1 MKAFFFSVPNMTA
14 SNSRNYASIR
24 ANVDSASDTGT
35 LSRVEVNQRALID
48 KILARYA
55 SQGAVYRELIQNS
68 NDADATEAEIYYTT
82 VDNDDTSSNNNIVS
96 QVIYRNNGM
105 PFRGQDWDRLKKIAE
120 GNPDVSKVGAF
131 GVGAYTMFSICE
143 EPIVLSGDS
152 ALAFV
157 WKGDSLWTKT
167 IPNHQSLVDQK
178 WTSFI
183 LPSRDPYTLPNLVDF
198 GEFLC
203 ASLTFT
209 AKLKSI
215 KVFFN
220 DQLKLHINKTVAQ
233 EPRIVQAPQSTDSSN
248 GSSSSSWLWN
258 MMGQS
263 SNNIV
268 TTSSKGL
275 FTLSKSNNG
284 SLAIYESIHRMK
296 VMIGNDVATLDAR
309 YISATAK
316 TSIPSDMA
324 KRMERVTKK
333 NPPATVDIQIFLNAS
348 SGLPSTSKVMNK
360 ADKIVKSFVP
370 QIGQGRIFIGFRT
383 SQTTGL
389 AAHLAAPFLPTVER
403 EAMDLQDTALRVFN
417 TELLEFSGLLMRLTL
432 EHTMFNVIGVAYNNH
447 EGQRQKEE
455 AELLM
460 KMKESAGRGSIAEV
474 TPKESSIEDED
485 DEGRGGDEDNNG
497 GSGSGGLMGFAR
509 FMARGV
515 KKSIVSV
522 TKTMNNLVEA
532 NTDKLLYPPDPRPLS
547 VEERQAVVL
556 MQSFCPQQ
564 STPDATVGTYLA
576 TGFVKC
582 LPNQLPPVL
591 TKSGVLR
598 GDLARL
604 PNYGIESFCK
614 HNTIR
619 NIIYQNCVE
628 YHTVIARCQKLTIDD
643 LYEAISKEA
652 LTEQTAIKL
661 IHWWI
666 KFSRIEPHEAFQRGI
681 KLKQLIKFYAENDF
695 IDCSK
700 AATTQDDKTRER
712 KIILLPQFE
721 YYFDKESYFASQTS
735 LPLPDNVIPRYLQDK
750 IGLSSL
756 TDTALYGWFTTLPI
770 HVWIEYISTTRC
782 MTDGKPEDELL
793 RIQIL
798 ACLSQ
803 EYSKRMPSERLVFG
817 GFCQSLLSN
826 KRCIPFDSIEP
837 TMYSADFPG
846 DLYLTSA
853 ELKAF
858 LGVGNTSFYKVSE
871 SLHAAGVTDE
881 FLLSLGVRKSVSI
894 DFLFT
899 HLDSLK
905 WSNDPKP
912 LIEYLRTATLT
923 RSDATKLSSTQ
934 YLPAENDT
942 TRSTYAPSQLYLPN
956 SDIRIFPF
964 VKILQWPSEPDVPE
978 KSLNGQFLIQLG
990 MKIIPP
996 LTTVFQYLS
1005 KNDLNF
1011 EHRIKCLDF
1020 VCDRLSP
1027 HGIYYVPYNQMS
1039 NVQRKQFKFLPCVI
1053 QFPIDRC
1060 FETTSTNK
1068 TSVSSSS
1075 SGQELHSPTTCFY
1088 DEICGIMGFPVIDD
1102 SRMGNKNNSRFY
1114 GSLFQCATEPD
1125 AKLLLNQLSLLVTQ
1139 TKSKQ
1144 NDIGKLTKESALMIE
1159 GTFASIFNY
1168 LSHRTT
1174 DILKLSSMEALN
1186 RLSFIPVR
1194 VNDTSIEWFR
1204 PDQVYFQ
1211 RRKNEDNSSA
1221 QADSITAELFHVIE
1235 FSPFLAA
1242 VGGT

>member
-1 MKAFFFSVPNMTA
+1 MTA
-14 SNSRNYASIR
+14 SKYTSIR
-24 ANVDSASDTGT
+24 ANVDSASDNGT

-82 VDNDDTSSNNNIVS
+82 GDNEGTTTNASTHNNTVS

-105 PFRGQDWDRLKKIAE
+105 PFRMQDWDRLKKIAE

-143 EPIVLSGDS
+143 EPIVLSGNS

-167 IPNHQSLVDQK
+167 IPNHQQPEDQK

-183 LPSRDPYTLPNLVDF
+183 LPSRDPYQLPNLVEF

-215 KVFFN
+215 KVFFD
-220 DQLKLHINKTVAQ
+220 DQLTLHILKTVAQ
-233 EPRIVQAPQSTDSSN
+233 EPRIVQAPQNTDSSN
-248 GSSSSSWLWN
+248 NSSSSFWLWN
-258 MMGQS
+258 VMNQS
-263 SNNIV
+263 MNNIV
-268 TTSSKGL
+268 TSSSKGL
-275 FTLSKSNNG
+275 FTLSKSSNG

-309 YISATAK
+309 YVSATAK
-316 TSIPSDMA
+316 TNIPSDMA

-333 NPPATVDIQIFLNAS
+333 NPPSTVEIQIFLNAG
-348 SGLPSTSKVMNK
+348 SGLSTKTSNSNQ
-360 ADKIVKSFVP
+360 AEKIVQSFIP

-389 AAHLAAPFLPTVER
+389 AAHLAAPFVPTVER

-432 EHTMFNVIGVAYNNH
+432 EHTMFNVIGVAYNSH
-447 EGQRQKEE
+447 EEQRQKEE
-455 AELLM
+455 TELLKRM
-460 KMKESAGRGSIAEV
+460 NESGLMV
-474 TPKESSIEDED
+474 TEAPKENNIED
-485 DEGRGGDEDNNG
+485 DEGLGADEDNNNG
-497 GSGSGGLMGFAR
+497 GSGGGLIGFAK

-522 TKTMNNLVEA
+522 AKTVNNFVEA

-564 STPDATVGTYLA
+564 STPDATVGICLA

-591 TKSGVLR
+591 SKSGVLR

-619 NIIYQNCVE
+619 NIIFQNCVE
-628 YHTVIARCQKLTIDD
+628 YHTVIARCQKLTIED
-643 LYEAISKEA
+643 LYQAMSRET

-666 KFSRIEPHEAFQRGI
+666 KFSRIETHDSVQRGI
-681 KLKQLIKFYAENDF
+681 KIKQLIKFYSENELTD
-695 IDCSK
+695 SK
-700 AATTQDDKTRER
+700 KNTASNCDKKER
-712 KIILLPQFE
+712 IVVELNQFE
-721 YYFDKESYFASQTS
+721 YFVDKESYFTTQPS
-735 LPLPDNVIPRYLQDK
+735 LPLPDSVIPRYLQDK

-770 HVWIEYISTTRC
+770 HVWIEYISSTKF
-782 MTDGKPEDELL
+782 MTEGKPEDELI
-793 RIQIL
+793 RVQIL

-803 EYSKRMPSERLVFG
+803 EYSKRMPNERLVFG
-817 GFCQSLLSN
+817 GFCHSLLSN
-826 KRCIPFDSIEP
+826 KRCIPFDCNEP
-837 TMYSADFPG
+837 TIYSADYPG

-858 LGVGNTSFYKVSE
+858 LGVGNTSFHKVSE
-871 SLHAAGVTDE
+871 SLQPAGVSDE
-881 FLLSLGVRKSVSI
+881 FLLTLGVRKSVSI

-923 RSDATKLSSTQ
+923 RNDAVKLSTTQ

-942 TRSTYAPSQLYLPN
+942 THSTYAPSQLYLPN
-956 SDIRIFPF
+956 TEIRILPF
-964 VKILQWPSEPDVPE
+964 VKILQWPSEPDVSE

-990 MKIIPP
+990 MKTIPN
-996 LTTVFQYLS
+996 LCMVLQYLS
-1005 KNDLNF
+1005 KNDLTF
-1011 EHRIKCLDF
+1011 DHRIKCLDF

-1027 HGIYYVPYNQMS
+1027 HGVYYVAYNQMS
-1039 NVQRKQFKFLPCVI
+1039 TVQRKQYKFLPCAI
-1053 QFPIDRC
+1053 QYPIERC
-1060 FETTSTNK
+1060 FESTDNNK
-1068 TSVSSSS
+1068 TSKQ
-1075 SGQELHSPTTCFY
+1075 SGQELHSPVTCFY
-1088 DEICGIMGFPVIDD
+1088 DEICSVMGFPVIDA
-1102 SRMGNKNNSRFY
+1102 SRMGNKNSTRFY

-1125 AKLLLNQLSLLVTQ
+1125 AKLLLNQLSHLVTQ

-1144 NDIGKLTKESALMIE
+1144 QSLGSLTKESALMIE

-1174 DILKLSSMEALN
+1174 DILRLSSVESLN
-1186 RLSFIPVR
+1186 KLSFIPVR

-1204 PDQVYFQ
+1204 PDQLYFQ
-1211 RRKNEDNSSA
+1211 RRKNVDSSST
-1221 QADSITAELFHVIE
+1221 QSDHITAELFHVIE
-1235 FSPFLAA
+1235 FNPFLAA